1 LAPQIVGLIYFICA
15 LALLQGV
22 ASLLQGIASVRH
34 IRRYRPQS
42 SWQPRVVVF
51 CPCRGVDAGFRENVR
66 SILDQNYPHY
76 RAVFIVDSLEDP
88 AARLLAEMNATVL
101 AAGDAVD
108 CGQKV
113 HNLIYGVENAAGDS
127 EVFVFCDVD
136 ARFSREWLK
145 QLIAPLDRSEVAVST
160 GYRWYAAE
168 GGGLPDLLRSSWNA
182 SVVTTLSER
191 GRNFAWGGS
200 MALRRVVFEE
210 IGVRKAWNG
219 AVSDDYAVTHA
230 AVRSGKRI
238 VFVPQCLIPSYG
250 SCTWSELLEFS
261 TRQILITRVYDPS
274 SWRLALVT
282 QSIFNVAFWAGLL
295 LPWPFW
301 LVTPALWILAGI
313 KSYLR
318 YQAVA
323 TVLPEGALS
332 KYRSSYIL
340 LAPLTAL
347 LFEYNLLRSAVSR
360 SITWRQ
366 IRYKLISPN
375 RTEVYRGGAA
385 S

>member
-1 LAPQIVGLIYFICA
+1 MGLIYFVCV
-15 LALLQGV
+15 LALLQGIV
-22 ASLLQGIASVRH
+22 SLIQGIASVRH
-34 IRRYRPQS
+34 IRNYRPQS
-42 SWQPRVVVF
+42 AWVPRVVVF
-51 CPCRGVDAGFRENVR
+51 CPCRGADAGFRENVR
-66 SILDQNYPHY
+66 SILNQEYPHY
-76 RAVFIVDSLEDP
+76 RAVFIVDSAQDP
-88 AARLLAEMNATVL
+88 AARLLAGMNATVIV
-101 AAGDAVD
+101 AGDAVD

-113 HNLIYGVENAAGDS
+113 HNLVHGVENAAGDA

-136 ARFSREWLK
+136 ARFPREWLTR
-145 QLIAPLDRSEVAVST
+145 LVAPLDGRDVAVST

-168 GGGLPDLLRSSWNA
+168 QGGLPSLLRSSWNA
-182 SVVTTLSER
+182 SVVTTLSGR

-200 MALRRVVFEE
+200 MAMRREVFEE

-230 AVRSGKRI
+230 AVRSRKRI

-250 SCTWSELLEFS
+250 SCTWSELLEFT

-301 LVTPALWILAGI
+301 LVTLALWILAGI
-313 KSYLR
+313 KSFMR

-332 KYRSSYIL
+332 KHRSSYIL

-347 LFEYNLLRSAVSR
+347 LFEYNLLRSAASR

-366 IRYKLISPN
+366 IRYRLISPD
-375 RTEVYRGGAA
+375 RTEVYRGDAA
-385 S
+385 GSTP